1 MTRAQQRVVALSIA
15 RYQLRQ
21 LHVNLLEASAQD
33 AHDVLDDYA
42 RRYPELVVSQWY
54 RTASENELS
63 SFYRDWR
70 RWQKQQRRLL
80 GDR

>member
-1 MTRAQQRVVALSIA
+1 MTRAQQRAVALSIA

-21 LHVNLLEASAQD
+21 LKVNLLEASAQD
-33 AHDVLDDYA
+33 AQQVLDDYA
-42 RRYPELVVSQWY
+42 QRYPELIGSRWY
-54 RTASENELS
+54 HTASEDELG

-80 GDR
+80 GGR